1 MRMPEAVS
9 ALRERN
15 FRLLFAG
22 QTVSLLGDGMVPVAL
37 AFAVLEVSNSASALG
52 LVLAARLVPT
62 VALLL
67 AGGVIADRISR
78 RTVMVAA
85 DLVRML
91 SHGAMAVL
99 LLSGSAQVWSLAVLA
114 AVNGAGTA
122 FFAPAST
129 ALIPMTV
136 APGLLQQANAL
147 RGVSQS
153 AGFILGPA
161 LAGVLVATAGAG
173 VALAVDASTFAV
185 SAGFLLALRLPGIVP
200 APARPFISE
209 LREGWREFRAR
220 DWVWG
225 IVLVASVDNMLGA
238 GYQVLGPVIALREL
252 GGAAAWATIATS
264 FGIGSLIGGVLIL
277 HRPVRRPLLV
287 GQLAASISVVPW
299 LLLAVLAP
307 VGVIAAGALVAGVGL
322 MVFNA
327 LWEATLQARIPAES
341 LSRVSAYDWLGSL
354 ALNPFGAALIGPVA
368 VGLGTRTTLLTCA
381 ALMTLA
387 NACVLMLPGVRTTES
402 PLAAASSVPPHA

>member
-9 ALRERN
+9 ALRARN

-22 QTVSLLGDGMVPVAL
+22 QAVSLLGDGMVPVAL

-52 LVLAARLVPT
+52 LVLAARLIPT

-91 SHGAMAVL
+91 SHGAMAAL

-147 RGVSQS
+147 RGLAQS

-185 SAGFLLALRLPGIVP
+185 SAGLGVALRLPDVVP
-200 APARPFISE
+200 PPVRPFISE
-209 LREGWREFRAR
+209 LRAGWREFRAR

-225 IVLVASVDNMLGA
+225 IVLGASLANMLVA
-238 GYQVLGPVIALREL
+238 GYQVLGPVIADREL
-252 GGAAAWATIATS
+252 GGAAAWATIATA
-264 FGIGSLIGGVLIL
+264 FGIGSLIGGLVIL

-287 GQLAASISVVPW
+287 GQLAVSIWVVPW
-299 LLLAVLAP
+299 ILLAVLAP
-307 VGVIAAGALVAGVGL
+307 VGVIAAGAVLAGAGL
-322 MVFNA
+322 MIFNA
-327 LWEATLQARIPAES
+327 LWEAALQAHIPAES

-354 ALNPFGAALIGPVA
+354 APNPLGTALIGPIA
-368 VGLGTRTTLLTCA
+368 AGLGTRSTLIACA
-381 ALMTLA
+381 VLVTLV
-387 NACVLMLPGVRTTES
+387 NACLLMLPGVRNTEN
-402 PLAAASSVPPHA
+402 PAASPAVQAA